1 MGVCVMGDSLATIRR
16 DDEGPFRV
24 QCVNCGV
31 GFDVRSRFSTR
42 WWCGPRCKRADVGD
56 GEV

>member
-1 MGVCVMGDSLATIRR
+1 MSDSAITRNE
-16 DDEGPFRV
+16 DDGPFWV

-31 GFDVRSRFSTR
+31 GFNVRSRFSTR
-42 WWCGPRCKRADVGD
+42 WWCGPRCKRADIGD